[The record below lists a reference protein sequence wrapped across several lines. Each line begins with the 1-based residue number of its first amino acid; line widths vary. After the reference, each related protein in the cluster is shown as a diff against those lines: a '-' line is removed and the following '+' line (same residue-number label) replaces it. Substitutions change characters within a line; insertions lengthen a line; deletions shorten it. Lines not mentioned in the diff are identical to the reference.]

1 MTQLSVPLT
10 EKLDMPLAEL
20 CNGGEL
26 APSARIPVIVRC
38 DPETVGAISDRI
50 PELGGSVRH
59 QLKLLGAIAAWVP
72 LVALSELTARHDIRG
87 IELEQTFT
95 IA

>member
-20 CNGGEL
+20 CNGREL
-26 APSARIPVIVRC
+26 APSARVPVIVRC
-38 DPETVGAISDRI
+38 DPGTVTSVSDRI
-50 PELGGSVRH
+50 QQLGGSVRH
-59 QLKLLGAIAAWVP
+59 RLELLSAVAAWVP
-72 LVALSELTARHDIRG
+72 LVALSELSARREVEG